1 MKWKIPYTLIRSK
14 AISSYADSSNYRTTV
29 RSHFHVKF
37 ISGKALGR
45 SYRVWTSVYNQFEW
59 EACLPI
65 GFARPGGVGV
75 VEFRVRYNHAG
86 TLIVRNA
93 VNRVPGLESPRG
105 GFDFEKSHR
114 DDGRAIIIDR
124 NCVWKR
130 VPRARP
136 RALDY
141 KRYCG
146 IVTGDGRGRA
156 VDRTVDRLIIALYS
170 RTKPPDIFAS
180 LFRRY
185 LFIFSTG
192 DRPPPPT
199 RLPLASHLPAGIAQ
213 PAIRPGSNLTITFP
227 LRRLSGL
234 FFPFYRFL
242 VRFFR
247 SPSCYLHKVPVEITH
262 SPGSFRQKNWL

>member
-1 MKWKIPYTLIRSK
+1 MKNSVHPNPLKSDFVVRRFIELSHDRAVAFPCEIYLRQSTRAIVPCLNIRLQSIRVGGLFTHRLCQTGGSWSGR
-14 AISSYADSSNYRTTV
+14 ISSAIQSRGDVDSPERGQQS
-29 RSHFHVKF
+29 
-37 ISGKALGR
+37 
-45 SYRVWTSVYNQFEW
+45 
-59 EACLPI
+59 P
-65 GFARPGGVGV
+65 GFGIP
-75 VEFRVRYNHAG
+75 
-86 TLIVRNA
+86 
-93 VNRVPGLESPRG
+93 PG
-105 GFDFEKSHR
+105 GFDFEKSHQ

-262 SPGSFRQKNWL
+262 SPGSFRQKN